1 MLSNDILSQSSAP
14 PSSASEQ
21 PALPPIEWSWPLEH
35 ADRQKER
42 RADASA
48 TSDSIHHSGPFEV
61 DRRVLKD
68 VVREKMGGV
77 EVARIE
83 FLSAGTFHKVLHRA
97 LFFKKK
103 NLTVLSRHT

>member
-1 MLSNDILSQSSAP
+1 MLPNDFLSQSSVP
-14 PSSASEQ
+14 PSSASKQ
-21 PALPPIEWSWPLEH
+21 PGLPPLEWSWPLEH
-35 ADRQKER
+35 ADREKER

-48 TSDSIHHSGPFEV
+48 SSDSIHHSGPFEV

-83 FLSAGTFHKVLHRA
+83 FLSAGTFHKVLP
-97 LFFKKK
+97 LFTFFK
-103 NLTVLSRHT
+103 